1 MFNGMLKIALKL
13 LVNDRGKFFTLI
25 VGLTFAVFLMT
36 QMTSTFS
43 GIMQRA
49 SADIINIGAP
59 IWVMDPSV
67 NIERDNVPLP
77 SYMLDVVKS
86 IPGVQ
91 YAVPIFISNGLVKL
105 NTGRYQAATV
115 IGLDDTTLLGR
126 PRMLEGDIHTIYND
140 DAYLITKDSDYDK
153 MDRPKIGATFEI
165 NDHRG
170 VIVGIGEFTVG
181 GGLFGI
187 PTLYTTYSR
196 AIQTLPTTRFT
207 TTYVLAKPKR
217 PQDIAHIKHVIAK
230 SGYVALTNE
239 EFIKKNTDY
248 YLYKTGLGTNIF
260 IMTIISFIVG
270 LSIAGQTFYA
280 FVLENVEEFG
290 ALKAIGAK
298 KNELMRMI
306 FFQAGV
312 VGFLGYGFGVLLC
325 SAMIALARY
334 RLPNF
339 ASMITYQS
347 LAFSFVMVLII
358 IAFASYLGIRKV
370 TQIDPFDI
378 FRG

>member
-1 MFNGMLKIALKL
+1 MDGMLKIALKL

-25 VGLTFAVFLMT
+25 VGLSFSVFLIT
-36 QMTSTFS
+36 QMTSTFA
-43 GIMQRA
+43 GIMRRA

-67 NIERDNVPLP
+67 NIERDNIPIP
-77 SYMLDVVKS
+77 SYMLDVVRS
-86 IPGVQ
+86 IRGVQ
-91 YAVPIFISNGLVKL
+91 YAVPIFISSGLVKL

-126 PRMLEGDIHTIYND
+126 PHMIEGETHTIYND
-140 DAYLITKDSDYDK
+140 DAYFIAKDSDYDK
-153 MDRPKIGATFEI
+153 MDSPKIGTTFEI

-207 TTYVLAKPKR
+207 TTYVLAQPKR
-217 PQDIAHIKHVIAK
+217 LQDIPYIKKMVAQR
-230 SGYVALTNE
+230 GYLALTNA
-239 EFIKKNTDY
+239 EFIDKNTDY

-298 KNELMRMI
+298 KHVLMRVI
-306 FFQAGV
+306 FFQASV
-312 VGFLGYGFGVLLC
+312 VGFLGYGIGVLLC
-325 SAMIALARY
+325 SIMIALARY

-339 ASMITYQS
+339 ASMVTYQS
-347 LAFSFVMVLII
+347 LAFALVMVLII
-358 IAFASYLGIRKV
+358 IGFASYLGIRKV
-370 TQIDPFDI
+370 TKIDPFDI